1 MTRFEWKRNPNV
13 TISSLKS
20 RHSSFFI
27 KKVVQKAILY
37 IWVTVVKK
45 YITKNLQK
53 SPNLVV
59 LSLYLSLYLSLSHT
73 HMCCTLCCVH
83 CVRSFV
89 RWHEWTTTTSKETF
103 WRWEG
108 IHEED
113 TLIFRWMDR
122 SSLTLCLSLS
132 FALSSI
138 SVFFVRIV
146 QRISDKFEAKYGF
159 GLSVLPVVLLLL
171 LLPLLSIFIFL

>member
-20 RHSSFFI
+20 RHGSFFI

-37 IWVTVVKK
+37 IWETVVKK

-59 LSLYLSLYLSLSHT
+59 LSLYLSLSLTHT
-73 HMCCTLCCVH
+73 CAARFVAFIA
-83 CVRSFV
+83 FV